1 MQSVVYCWRR
11 HQISWFIF
19 LFYSCF
25 CFLPS
30 LKHTSGSASDW
41 KLWTVQLIA
50 TSILAWT
57 LQDFDSCAGNEN
69 SAESHVLQSPP
80 APCIMHCTGEKFILW
95 HFLQITSH
103 FLLFYLSMW
112 SCFVSLWAGGGI
124 DFLKDGYGSERLM
137 IFWSSKAI
145 FFMACA
151 INMTFDLLQHAGW
164 KNPYTYFNHNIN
176 SCAIS
181 LRGKKMSFCSFVIE
195 NHNKIYG
202 SVNCTESHERF
213 IFIHH
218 ASSQRTLRTFPEYD
232 SLMPSKGSTMHSAT
246 SWANPHLN

>member
-1 MQSVVYCWRR
+1 M
-11 HQISWFIF
+11 
-19 LFYSCF
+19 
-25 CFLPS
+25 
-30 LKHTSGSASDW
+30 
-41 KLWTVQLIA
+41 
-50 TSILAWT
+50 LA
-57 LQDFDSCAGNEN
+57 E
-69 SAESHVLQSPP
+69 
-80 APCIMHCTGEKFILW
+80 
-95 HFLQITSH
+95 
-103 FLLFYLSMW
+103 
-112 SCFVSLWAGGGI
+112 
-124 DFLKDGYGSERLM
+124 
-137 IFWSSKAI
+137 
-145 FFMACA
+145 
-151 INMTFDLLQHAGW
+151 

-246 SWANPHLN
+246 SWANPHLNYCHQTSPDWLHFCCLKLGVVLIRDSNMSPEIQLYPAACKHRFCNQTSTTGLGSVVQTLNDQSACCPTTAVKQSVLPGTHILFSWPSAAMI